1 MHAQATSDSQHVSKV
16 EDVAAPRKSR
26 SKSLYPDTDHPSHTS
41 ALPSFK
47 TARRRCSTTV
57 ASTTI
62 YKCDASSPA
71 TTTVTNY
78 SSDVS
83 RDSLSTPKTSGT
95 WSSKAFSK
103 GNNNSRNSLTTSKSK
118 GVCCGRR
125 RLIDEEGYIRR
136 AACICVN
143 KEETEV
149 LLVTSK
155 KDPCA
160 WLVPGGG
167 LEIGEEAVAAAHREA
182 WEEAGIQGVVER
194 FLGLFESCHHSGSKK
209 HRTAVFV
216 FVVTKEH
223 KDFPEA
229 RLGRRRRWFPLED
242 ALLLLARHRPL
253 QSAYLQL
260 LMMSKLKMAAAS

>member
-1 MHAQATSDSQHVSKV
+1 MHAQATSDTQHVSKV

-41 ALPSFK
+41 ALPSL
-47 TARRRCSTTV
+47 TNARRRCSTTI
-57 ASTTI
+57 ASTTAH
-62 YKCDASSPA
+62 KCDASSPA

-103 GNNNSRNSLTTSKSK
+103 GNNNSRNSLTPSKSK

-125 RLIDEEGYIRR
+125 RLVDEEGYIRR

-149 LLVTSK
+149 SVPRVRLPVSYHLLV
-155 KDPCA
+155 
-160 WLVPGGG
+160 
-167 LEIGEEAVAAAHREA
+167 LE
-182 WEEAGIQGVVER
+182 
-194 FLGLFESCHHSGSKK
+194 
-209 HRTAVFV
+209 
-216 FVVTKEH
+216 
-223 KDFPEA
+223 
-229 RLGRRRRWFPLED
+229 
-242 ALLLLARHRPL
+242 LLP
-253 QSAYLQL
+253 QW
-260 LMMSKLKMAAAS
+260 